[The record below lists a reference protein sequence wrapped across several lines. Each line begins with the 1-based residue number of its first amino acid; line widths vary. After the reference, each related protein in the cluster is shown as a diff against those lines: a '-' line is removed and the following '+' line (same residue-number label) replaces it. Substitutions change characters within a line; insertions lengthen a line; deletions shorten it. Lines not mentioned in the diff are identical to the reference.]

1 MRFPDYSLLALP
13 DRSRS
18 CRRSKPI
25 RSHQEISRNFPARID
40 LLNHLQGQRSMSSQH
55 FGRARARTKNFGKLG
70 LGVAEL
76 VNGVAQHI
84 DRVEPPKAPERPSPL
99 LVGLDQGRENIELV

>member
-1 MRFPDYSLLALP
+1 MQEFGRLYATRGLRMTRRYAVSRTDALAGCGSRMRFPDYSLLALP

-55 FGRARARTKNFGKLG
+55 FGRARAKCWLD
-70 LGVAEL
+70 
-76 VNGVAQHI
+76 I
-84 DRVEPPKAPERPSPL
+84 DL
-99 LVGLDQGRENIELV
+99 